1 MTALLIIF
9 VTKLSSAFLLYLFQN
24 SSVSML
30 EPVWEIMEEDLDD
43 EDDED
48 VELENDNA
56 LDLNDDVASFNVGFL
71 PSLSRDL
78 MFGSSSKSVL

>member
-1 MTALLIIF
+1 MAALLIIF
-9 VTKLSSAFLLYLFQN
+9 VTKLFSAFLLYLFQN

-30 EPVWEIMEEDLDD
+30 EPAWETTEDDLDD

-48 VELENDNA
+48 DELDNDNA
-56 LDLNDDVASFNVGFL
+56 LDLNDDVASFNIAFL

-78 MFGSSSKSVL
+78 MFGSPSKSVL